1 MAINW
6 ISSRAWSALPL
17 IAIALALANW
27 NARPD
32 EAWAWAAVIVISLVM
47 VAVRWRTQLAFRQ
60 ASADAVSIR
69 SLASV
74 TGGVVFGSLMMI
86 IPLAL
91 TLAHAYGVVEDPDS
105 GRRTTMIILGAYL
118 AVIGN
123 GIPRMLPP
131 VSSTAVRR
139 RESAGVSAACWL
151 DMGALRPWIR
161 DGLAGAARRRGAA
174 CVDGAG
180 CCGHDRDHRATPAP
194 SQAAAARSGGELTA
208 PPLRPNGRGESVSPA
223 GDLSL
228 RAHFRHL
235 SRKKTRRLSGNEAE
249 PDQRERTGVDDLL
262 PAVPD
267 GRRLHDSGLVCRS
280 TGERFGARGTAT
292 AAGRRGRSGCDGI
305 RWSVGGDQG
314 G

>member
-1 MAINW
+1 MALNW

-47 VAVRWRTQLAFRQ
+47 VAVRWRTQLAFRHS
-60 ASADAVSIR
+60 SADAVSIR

-131 VSSTAVRR
+131 VSSLQRDGARVQAFQRLAGWTWVLCGLGFATAWLALPEDAAASV
-139 RESAGVSAACWL
+139 STALVVSAMIVTIVQL
-151 DMGALRPWIR
+151 LRLRRLRPH
-161 DGLAGAARRRGAA
+161 A
-174 CVDGAG
+174 
-180 CCGHDRDHRATPAP
+180 
-194 SQAAAARSGGELTA
+194 
-208 PPLRPNGRGESVSPA
+208 
-223 GDLSL
+223 
-228 RAHFRHL
+228 
-235 SRKKTRRLSGNEAE
+235 
-249 PDQRERTGVDDLL
+249 
-262 PAVPD
+262 
-267 GRRLHDSGLVCRS
+267 SGLN
-280 TGERFGARGTAT
+280 
-292 AAGRRGRSGCDGI
+292 
-305 RWSVGGDQG
+305 
-314 G
+314 